1 MGICLLLNK
10 GENVDIF
17 YYIMIFIIGTVFGSF
32 FTLAVYRIP
41 LKKDITH
48 ERSFCPTC
56 NHKLGF
62 WDMIPVLSYIAFR
75 GKCRYCGEKIRI
87 RYLILEVL
95 SGLVFLTE
103 YLALNMHFPNL
114 EIGKIALFVAF
125 VFMYVTIAIICGID
139 KEYRKVNIGLI
150 IFGFIMQGLYI
161 LYLYIVNKNTIIY
174 RYGMYLCMMILLYI
188 INTVSI
194 KKLGESKYFI
204 EILMLCS
211 YIGACLEPELLLL
224 IVVITGILIVLNQI
238 YQKMKKMF
246 RDKPDI
252 LQDNELPKVRIGFF
266 LGIATI
272 AITILETY
280 ITYM

>member
-17 YYIMIFIIGTVFGSF
+17 YYIMIFIMGTVFGSF

-114 EIGKIALFVAF
+114 EMGKIALFVAF
-125 VFMYVTIAIICGID
+125 IFNYVTIAIICGID
-139 KEYRKVNIGLI
+139 KEYRKVNVGLI
-150 IFGFIMQGLYI
+150 IFGFIMEGLYI
-161 LYLYIVNKNTIIY
+161 LYLYIVEGTIIY

-204 EILMLCS
+204 ECLMS
-211 YIGACLEPELLLL
+211 CLEPELLLL
-224 IVVITGILIVLNQI
+224 IAVLAGILIVLNQI

-246 RDKPDI
+246 KDKPDI

-272 AITILETY
+272 AVTILETY